1 MYNSII
7 NRAKCR
13 VESDRADSGTVS
25 QILWI
30 ALTVVLVIGVA
41 TIIGKAVA
49 DKGKQVGDTITES
62 DTDFAKST
70 GLPNPT
76 KPVKTTP

>member
-41 TIIGKAVA
+41 TIIGRAINKKGVEVSETIDGA
-49 DKGKQVGDTITES
+49 D
-62 DTDFAKST
+62 
-70 GLPNPT
+70 T
-76 KPVKTTP
+76 KFKDEFPSV

>member
-49 DKGKQVGDTITES
+49 DKGKKVGETIESS
-62 DTDFAKST
+62 DTEFEGDVFPD
-70 GLPNPT
+70 GY
-76 KPVKTTP
+76 